1 MIIPSNRLQGE
12 TERDTQTES
21 THGVSGG
28 KRQSGRATAGGGEE
42 EEERSRRRVSVVG
55 FRRVKIPQ

>member
-1 MIIPSNRLQGE
+1 MALVEGE
-12 TERDTQTES
+12 AGR
-21 THGVSGG
+21 
-28 KRQSGRATAGGGEE
+28 RRATGGGEE

>member
-1 MIIPSNRLQGE
+1 MALVEGE
-12 TERDTQTES
+12 A
-21 THGVSGG
+21 
-28 KRQSGRATAGGGEE
+28 GRRGAAGGGEEE